1 MTQDEISTARFK
13 TSRLD
18 IERLNQY
25 FEKFDFLRLPLK
37 TAKRSEQIARTTW
50 RVVLI
55 SLNSQKTP
63 LPLEIYDDITIGR
76 TQGDITVDLDL
87 TPYRGQELGV
97 SRLHARLQP
106 TEETLLLFDQKS
118 TNGTFCNFQPATLTE
133 PQTVANND
141 ILTFGVLNFQ
151 LKIVRYPKP

>member
-1 MTQDEISTARFK
+1 MPQDEISTARFK

-25 FEKFDFLRLPLK
+25 FEKFEFARLPSK
-37 TAKRSEQIARTTW
+37 TTKSPAQIAQTTW

-63 LPLEIYDDITIGR
+63 LPLEIYDELTIGR

-133 PQTVANND
+133 PQTVSNND
-141 ILTFGVLNFQ
+141 IITFGVLNFQ